1 MGSGLLKKFEFELSV
16 SGQGPALL
24 MLPGSYATPA
34 AWKGIIQS
42 LNSSFRIYLTSL
54 PGYGSTPELRL
65 ENGAHVD
72 PMIEFVGQVADAV
85 NEPIHVVGH
94 SWGAHLALA
103 AVLRERISP
112 LSIVCFEANPIF
124 ARPSDRPFEWRLEI
138 DAMVDRFEAAIA
150 AEDPAAAAIIIDFY
164 SRPGTF
170 DAMPDT
176 VRAFCQATAP
186 TNLLDWRS
194 AATFTPAFD
203 EFASLNI
210 PVTLVRGG
218 ATPRPIVDVTNQL
231 ASHIPGVRNRL
242 VDGADHFLISTH
254 PAECAQILDAHIAEI
269 R

>member
-1 MGSGLLKKFEFELSV
+1 
-16 SGQGPALL
+16 

-34 AWKGIIQS
+34 AWKGIIRS
-42 LNSSFRIYLTSL
+42 LGGAFRIYSTSL
-54 PGYGSTPELRL
+54 PGYGTTPEVRL
-65 ENGAHVD
+65 EDASSID

-85 NEPIHVVGH
+85 DEPLHVVGH

-124 ARPSDRPFEWRLEI
+124 AQPSDRPFAWREEI
-138 DAMVDRFEAAIA
+138 DAMTDRFEAALA

-170 DAMPDT
+170 QAMPDA

-186 TNLLDWRS
+186 TNLLDWRT
-194 AATFTPAFD
+194 AATFTPVFD
-203 EFASLNI
+203 EYARLNL

-218 ATPRPIVDVTNQL
+218 ATPRPIVDVTDQL
-231 ASHIPGVRNRL
+231 AANIPGAHTHV

-254 PAECAQILDAHIAEI
+254 PAECASILETHIKKI
-269 R
+269 G